1 MDIYIPEPLKE
12 LLPPPLLEQCKVHAF
27 NKGGYLFHLGKKPEY
42 MFFIVSGEV
51 VLSRTSGHG
60 ETTTLQRCKGGFLS
74 EASLLTDVYHCDAV
88 ATHTGTA
95 IALPIHAFRDSLKKE
110 DFSLKWVKLLSREI
124 MRLRTQSERLGLKDI
139 RSKLIHLIETEGK
152 DGVLALQS
160 DYKSLASELGITHE
174 ALYRAISKMES
185 DGLIDKTSNS
195 LRLIHKAA
203 KS

>member
-1 MDIYIPEPLKE
+1 
-12 LLPPPLLEQCKVHAF
+12 
-27 NKGGYLFHLGKKPEY
+27 
-42 MFFIVSGEV
+42 
-51 VLSRTSGHG
+51 
-60 ETTTLQRCKGGFLS
+60 
-74 EASLLTDVYHCDAV
+74 
-88 ATHTGTA
+88 
-95 IALPIHAFRDSLKKE
+95 
-110 DFSLKWVKLLSREI
+110 

-152 DGVLALQS
+152 DGMLALQS

-195 LRLIHKAA
+195 LRLINKAA